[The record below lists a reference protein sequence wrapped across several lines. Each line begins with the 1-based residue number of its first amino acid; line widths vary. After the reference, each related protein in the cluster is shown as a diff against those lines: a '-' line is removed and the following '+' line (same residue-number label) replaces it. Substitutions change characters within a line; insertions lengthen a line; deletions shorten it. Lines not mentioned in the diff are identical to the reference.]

1 MPRSSESRPFQEK
14 PLRSGH
20 VRYEAPP
27 PRIKIGNLH
36 EEEITFLVLEGP
48 TVGIILG
55 PPGSSST
62 LQRSDGTPARWFA
75 GANFATK
82 TVLLNFH
89 VYSTRHWP
97 SRLPPHKL
105 SPVLLPPSHL
115 IMWRSRM
122 SSASRQPPNFY
133 PIGHG
138 TVPSTCCLETNSR
151 RVEYIRCPSRSAR
164 LWRSTWRRT
173 LNQGSIR
180 PSSSLATSSFFFVGK
195 KDRGLQPCID
205 YRALNSQTIKLPY
218 LLLLVSAAL
227 EELRGA
233 RIFSKL
239 DLQSA
244 YNLVRIRKGDEWKTA
259 FITPTGH
266 YEYLVMPVWPHLSSR
281 NSWTRCFGSSSIPS
295 VIVYIDDI
303 FIYSRNLVD
312 HRHHVR
318 QVLHLYLKLEK
329 CEFHHS
335 TVQFLGY
342 IIGQEGIQLD
352 QGRVTAITEWPIPQP
367 VKELQRFLG
376 FANFI
381 KDFRLHKAP
390 LTSMLRGKPKSLSWN
405 TSAQE
410 AFEELN
416 RILSQQLSEPPC
428 LQPLAKLWYRKSWV
442 ARHQAGIGIVA
453 ALAGTSQLPIQHHYR
468 PQKHSVS
475 PWSQETQPSPTAL
488 ETTEQ
493 LFTHVSRS
501 FGIPEDIVSD
511 RGPKCISHMW
521 KAFFHLLGVTVSLS
535 SGYHPQTNGQAERK
549 IQELGRYLRAYCQ
562 VDQYSWSCF
571 LPWA

>member
-1 MPRSSESRPFQEK
+1 MLSVQLFTPAHSITVSALVASGSSGNFISQDLLSHLHLPRRRHAQELRVETIQEK
-14 PLRSGH
+14 PLGSGH

-27 PRIKIGNLH
+27 LRIKIGNLH

-138 TVPSTCCLETNSR
+138 TLPSTCCLETNSR

-164 LWRSTWRRT
+164 LWRSTWRRLLT
-173 LNQGSIR
+173 KDPFDHPAHWLPQV
-180 PSSSLATSSFFFVGK
+180 SSSWVRRTGACSPVLTTVLLTHRRS
-195 KDRGLQPCID
+195 
-205 YRALNSQTIKLPY
+205 NSLIYFSWSLP
-218 LLLLVSAAL
+218 L
-227 EELRGA
+227 
-233 RIFSKL
+233 
-239 DLQSA
+239 
-244 YNLVRIRKGDEWKTA
+244 
-259 FITPTGH
+259 
-266 YEYLVMPVWPHLSSR
+266 SR
-281 NSWTRCFGSSSIPS
+281 NSVGHVSSPSWTCRARITLLESEKVMNGRRPS
-295 VIVYIDDI
+295 LPLPATMNISLCRMAPSVFQEFMNEVFREFLHSFVIVYIDDI

-342 IIGQEGIQLD
+342 IIGQ
-352 QGRVTAITEWPIPQP
+352 
-367 VKELQRFLG
+367 
-376 FANFI
+376 
-381 KDFRLHKAP
+381 
-390 LTSMLRGKPKSLSWN
+390 
-405 TSAQE
+405 
-410 AFEELN
+410 
-416 RILSQQLSEPPC
+416 
-428 LQPLAKLWYRKSWV
+428 
-442 ARHQAGIGIVA
+442 
-453 ALAGTSQLPIQHHYR
+453 
-468 PQKHSVS
+468 
-475 PWSQETQPSPTAL
+475 
-488 ETTEQ
+488 
-493 LFTHVSRS
+493 
-501 FGIPEDIVSD
+501 
-511 RGPKCISHMW
+511 
-521 KAFFHLLGVTVSLS
+521 
-535 SGYHPQTNGQAERK
+535 
-549 IQELGRYLRAYCQ
+549 
-562 VDQYSWSCF
+562 
-571 LPWA
+571 

>member
-1 MPRSSESRPFQEK
+1 MEEYMK
-14 PLRSGH
+14 
-20 VRYEAPP
+20 EA
-27 PRIKIGNLH
+27 
-36 EEEITFLVLEGP
+36 
-48 TVGIILG
+48 
-55 PPGSSST
+55 
-62 LQRSDGTPARWFA
+62 
-75 GANFATK
+75 
-82 TVLLNFH
+82 
-89 VYSTRHWP
+89 
-97 SRLPPHKL
+97 
-105 SPVLLPPSHL
+105 
-115 IMWRSRM
+115 
-122 SSASRQPPNFY
+122 
-133 PIGHG
+133 
-138 TVPSTCCLETNSR
+138 
-151 RVEYIRCPSRSAR
+151 
-164 LWRSTWRRT
+164 

-180 PSSSLATSSFFFVGK
+180 PSSSPATSSFFFVGK
-195 KDRGLQPCID
+195 QDRGLQPCID

-218 LLLLVSAAL
+218 LLLLVPAAL

-239 DLQSA
+239 DLQSV

-266 YEYLVMPVWPHLSSR
+266 YEYLVMPYGLA
-281 NSWTRCFGSSSIPS
+281 NAPS
-295 VIVYIDDI
+295 VFQEFMNEVFWEFLHSFVIVYIDDI

-381 KDFRLHKAP
+381 KDFRLHNAP

-475 PWSQETQPSPTAL
+475 PWSQETQPSPSPL
-488 ETTEQ
+488 GSVFHPVKY
-493 LFTHVSRS
+493 LH
-501 FGIPEDIVSD
+501 
-511 RGPKCISHMW
+511 
-521 KAFFHLLGVTVSLS
+521 HLL
-535 SGYHPQTNGQAERK
+535 PRK
-549 IQELGRYLRAYCQ
+549 LQLH
-562 VDQYSWSCF
+562 S
-571 LPWA
+571 